1 MHVHILNI
9 VIRWSLWSLRIFH
22 IAMKIHLTI
31 TFVILAVLIT
41 DSNGFWFR
49 RSHCGTWFRHR
60 PCTAGK
66 CSDPSRGRPYYF
78 GTTSLWCMVK
88 GKREASPSRPTW
100 TLKHRWIQYGGHY
113 FERLKSQGDVYRYGS
128 PSDSS
133 HCSTKRESKPAGYSN
148 LSIDCL
154 KRCTDNYKK
163 KYGSYHWLNNNC
175 HDFANRF
182 SDMLCSRTTCPSWC

>member
-1 MHVHILNI
+1 MAVFLQYVVCKCLQI
-9 VIRWSLWSLRIFH
+9 VSYLIKH
-22 IAMKIHLTI
+22 
-31 TFVILAVLIT
+31 TFI
-41 DSNGFWFR
+41 
-49 RSHCGTWFRHR
+49 
-60 PCTAGK
+60 
-66 CSDPSRGRPYYF
+66 DPSRGRPFYF
-78 GTTSLWCMVK
+78 GTTSLWCMVI

-100 TLKHRWIQYGGHY
+100 ALTHRWIQYGGHF
-113 FERLKSQGDVYRYGS
+113 FERLNSKGDLYRHGS

-154 KRCTDNYKK
+154 KRCTDNYEK

-182 SDMLCSRTTCPSWC
+182 SDMLCSRTTCPSWCWTWRNI